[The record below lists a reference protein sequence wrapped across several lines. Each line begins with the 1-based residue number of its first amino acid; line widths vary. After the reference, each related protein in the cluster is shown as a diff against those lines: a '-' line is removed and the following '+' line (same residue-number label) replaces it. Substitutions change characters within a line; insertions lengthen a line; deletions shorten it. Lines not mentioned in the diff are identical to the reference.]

1 MGTRDPDAQSLVQAV
16 DVINLQMPL
25 YPSTENFFDDDMFAK
40 TKRGAYLINTAR
52 GKLVDRDAVVRAL
65 GSGQLAGYAGAGD
78 VWYPQPAPKNHPW
91 RPSSRLIP
99 VAGFDG
105 AGLRRKTEPMRATA
119 TKPFPACRAYWA

>member
-40 TKRGAYLINTAR
+40 TKRGAYLLNTAR

-65 GSGQLAGYAGAGD
+65 GSGQLAGYAGAGE

-91 RPSSRLIP
+91 RPSWRLIR
-99 VAGFDG
+99 FTDHS
-105 AGLRRKTEPMRATA
+105 
-119 TKPFPACRAYWA
+119 Y